1 MSTKRLKNNHD
12 QLDES
17 KLCLDE
23 FTFQRLLIMTRRK
36 RRILLTSNSFSL
48 FYSKFDISLDC
59 QMSVDDKILSSDISD
74 SFSLTPTTTSY
85 PYHTSKCGSIL
96 YSTPTNSPTEI
107 FKYLS
112 HNNFDAFR
120 RSLDVYYNE
129 ISRMRNERGQVMIF
143 EFNDRDNH

>member
-23 FTFQRLLIMTRRK
+23 FHFHRLLITTRRK
-36 RRILLTSNSFSL
+36 RKIVSTWNSFR
-48 FYSKFDISLDC
+48 FYQTKFDISLDC
-59 QMSVDDKILSSDISD
+59 QMSVDDKILSSDISN
-74 SFSLTPTTTSY
+74 SCSLTPTTTSY

-129 ISRMRNERGQVMIF
+129 ISRMRNERGQVMNF
-143 EFNDRDNH
+143 KFNDRNNH